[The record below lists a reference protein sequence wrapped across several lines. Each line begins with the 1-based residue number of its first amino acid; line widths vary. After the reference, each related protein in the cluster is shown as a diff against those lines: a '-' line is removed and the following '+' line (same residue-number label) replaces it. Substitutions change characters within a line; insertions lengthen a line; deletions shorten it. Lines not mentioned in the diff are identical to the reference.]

1 MAREMGDRDNEP
13 KRRGRFR
20 AIGAELPKL
29 ARPVL
34 GKRGLGEAQLLMHWE
49 AIVGP
54 ELAEEARPER
64 LSFHKGER
72 AHGTLRLH
80 VAPGAALELQHQAPV
95 IVERI
100 NVFLGY
106 PAVARLAFVQG
117 QPISVRPRR
126 PPPRPL
132 RPDEQEA
139 LAKRVEA
146 VDDEALRT
154 ALERLGAAVIRAED
168 A

>member
-1 MAREMGDRDNEP
+1 MARDMGDRENQP
-13 KRRGRFR
+13 KRRGSFR

-54 ELAEEARPER
+54 DLAEEARPER

-72 AHGTLRLH
+72 AHGTLRLR
-80 VAPGAALELQHQAPV
+80 VAPAAALELQHQAPV

-100 NVFLGY
+100 NAFLGY
-106 PAVARLAFVQG
+106 SAVARLAFVQA
-117 QPISVRPRR
+117 PLAPVRRR
-126 PPPRPL
+126 AAAPRPL
-132 RPDEQEA
+132 RADEQEA
-139 LAKRVEA
+139 LAKRVGA
-146 VDDEALRT
+146 INDEELRA
-154 ALERLGAAVIRAED
+154 ALERLGAAVLRSED

>member
-1 MAREMGDRDNEP
+1 MAREMGDRENEP

-54 ELAEEARPER
+54 ELAEEAQPER
-64 LSFHKGER
+64 LSFRKGER
-72 AHGTLRLH
+72 AHGTLRLR
-80 VAPGAALELQHQAPV
+80 VAPGAALELQHQGPV

-117 QPISVRPRR
+117 PLASVRRR
-126 PPPRPL
+126 PAPPRPL
-132 RPDEQEA
+132 RPEEQEA

-146 VDDEALRT
+146 VEDETLRT
-154 ALERLGAAVIRAED
+154 ALERLGAAVLRAED